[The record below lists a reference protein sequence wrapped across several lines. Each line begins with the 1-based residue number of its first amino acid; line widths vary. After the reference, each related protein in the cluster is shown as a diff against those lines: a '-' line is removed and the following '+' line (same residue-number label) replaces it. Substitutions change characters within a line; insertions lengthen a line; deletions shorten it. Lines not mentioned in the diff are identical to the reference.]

1 MSRRKNHRGS
11 TGNGRDNAGA
21 RPDTPGEMQAAAL
34 SSPFFREVWN
44 ASSKMSW
51 QQFVARWETRH
62 TAPKTS
68 RSTRW

>member
-1 MSRRKNHRGS
+1 MSRREHHRGM
-11 TGNGRDNAGA
+11 TGSERHNAGA
-21 RPDTPGEMQAAAL
+21 RPDTPGEMQAASL

-62 TAPKTS
+62 TASKTS
-68 RSTRW
+68 GS

>member
-1 MSRRKNHRGS
+1 MSRRKIHRRMTGS
-11 TGNGRDNAGA
+11 GRQNAGA
-21 RPDTPGEMQAAAL
+21 RPDTPGEMQAASL

-62 TAPKTS
+62 TTPKTS
-68 RSTRW
+68 GSRGR